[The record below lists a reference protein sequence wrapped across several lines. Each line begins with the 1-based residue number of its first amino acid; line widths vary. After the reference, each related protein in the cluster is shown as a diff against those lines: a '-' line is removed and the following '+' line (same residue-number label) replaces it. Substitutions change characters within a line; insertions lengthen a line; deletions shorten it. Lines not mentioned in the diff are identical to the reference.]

1 MSEATNKK
9 LNEKLNKEKVDFD
22 VEEVICDM
30 LHEERCNRYAAE
42 TKIYFLLK
50 DLINTLNRYATSPL
64 HALKVIASGYKRTR
78 MHFQI
83 VLYSADKWK
92 IEIIE
97 GLGKYIENNWKSE
110 LNAQKLCEFSPI
122 EIVKNMIYMTL
133 FEIESN
139 HIIETDINFFYHN

>member
-42 TKIYFLLK
+42 TKIFFLLK

-64 HALKVIASGYKRTR
+64 HALKVIASV
-78 MHFQI
+78 I
-83 VLYSADKWK
+83 
-92 IEIIE
+92 
-97 GLGKYIENNWKSE
+97 
-110 LNAQKLCEFSPI
+110 QKNTYAFPDCFILSR
-122 EIVKNMIYMTL
+122 
-133 FEIESN
+133 
-139 HIIETDINFFYHN
+139 